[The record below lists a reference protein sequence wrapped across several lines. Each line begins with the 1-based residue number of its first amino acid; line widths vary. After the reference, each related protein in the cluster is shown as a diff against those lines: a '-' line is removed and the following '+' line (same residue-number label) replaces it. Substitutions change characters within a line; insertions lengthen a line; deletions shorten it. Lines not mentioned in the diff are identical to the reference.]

1 MNAGIDL
8 GGTNIAAGLV
18 ENGKILVKGS
28 VPTGMPRPYGEIV
41 RSMAELVRSLLDEA
55 GRDAGELACIGVG
68 SPGSIDTDAGVVRFA
83 GNLNFHQTPLRQEL
97 GRYFDCPILLDN
109 DANCAAAG
117 ELAGGAAKG
126 YRDVVMV
133 TFGTGVGGG
142 IVLGGRLFG
151 GWHNAGG
158 EIGHMVLRS
167 GGERCT
173 CGRSGCWEA
182 YASVTALIR
191 QATKAAAR
199 YPDSTLA
206 RLLREGNSLNGKNI
220 FAAAGA
226 GDAAAS
232 EVVEQYLFY
241 MAEGITDLVNVLRP
255 QAVIIGGGISKEG
268 EKILAPIR
276 DYVERDMFC
285 RHTPPPD
292 ILQASLGND
301 AGILGAALLQDYQG

>member
-1 MNAGIDL
+1 M
-8 GGTNIAAGLV
+8 
-18 ENGKILVKGS
+18 
-28 VPTGMPRPYGEIV
+28 
-41 RSMAELVRSLLDEA
+41 
-55 GRDAGELACIGVG
+55 
-68 SPGSIDTDAGVVRFA
+68 
-83 GNLNFHQTPLRQEL
+83 
-97 GRYFDCPILLDN
+97 
-109 DANCAAAG
+109 
-117 ELAGGAAKG
+117 
-126 YRDVVMV
+126 
-133 TFGTGVGGG
+133 
-142 IVLGGRLFG
+142 
-151 GWHNAGG
+151 
-158 EIGHMVLRS
+158 
-167 GGERCT
+167 
-173 CGRSGCWEA
+173 
-182 YASVTALIR
+182 TALIR

-241 MAEGITDLVNVLRP
+241 MAEGITDLVNILRP

-285 RHTPPPD
+285 RHTPPPA